1 MSVGPTK
8 RVQNLR
14 SPHEMD
20 HNAATE
26 EDESSSLLRSS
37 PTQWSSYGPS
47 PDLPSLQDDP
57 SLDIVISSDLESS
70 RSQSSVV
77 TIFAMWNTMMGTSLL
92 SMPWA
97 IKQAGYVNG
106 IVLLVV
112 MAGIMAYTSYR
123 VLTAGRS
130 LANNVLSEFS
140 DVVRVYL
147 GRFFEVAAII
157 CSLLALIGGCIV
169 YWILMSNFLY
179 HIGLFIKAHVDG
191 SHGQHDNQSYFRTW
205 PHFSDASCDNETVVI
220 HPHKTTFERI
230 WNETITVPL
239 FLIVV
244 LFPIINFKSPTFF
257 TKFNSLGTLSVI
269 YLIVFVIV
277 KASKWG
283 INLDLNNH
291 HISLPQYSSEFEW
304 SFPALTGVSAL
315 AYFLQNA
322 VIAIVRN
329 QKYPENNTRDLVI
342 AYACVCVTYTLMG
355 ALFYAVFPLAKS
367 CIEDN
372 FLNNI
377 ASDDPMAFV
386 ARIGLFF
393 QMSCVFPLL
402 TFIIRAQLLQFICGS
417 VWPSAM
423 HVLILN
429 AVLVLVSVIF
439 AIFMPKIGHI
449 ISFVGAFC
457 GFTYAIALPCAVY
470 IFACRRDGN
479 LTFFKLIFH
488 GFLIFLGF
496 TNFVAQFVIIGH
508 TK

>member
-1 MSVGPTK
+1 MSRNMTA
-8 RVQNLR
+8 RVLR
-14 SPHEMD
+14 TPHEMD
-20 HNAATE
+20 RDGAAE
-26 EDESSSLLRSS
+26 EDERSSLLRTS
-37 PTQWSSYGPS
+37 PPTWSSYGPS
-47 PDLPSLQDDP
+47 PDQPNLQADSDV
-57 SLDIVISSDLESS
+57 DIVISTDYEST
-70 RSQSSVV
+70 RSQSSIV
-77 TIFAMWNTMMGTSLL
+77 TIFSMWNTMMGTSLL

-97 IKQAGYVNG
+97 IKQAGYLNG
-106 IVLLVV
+106 IGLLII

-130 LANNVLSEFS
+130 LATGALSEFS
-140 DVVRVYL
+140 DVVRIYL
-147 GRFFEVAAII
+147 GRVFEVAAIV
-157 CSLLALIGGCIV
+157 CSLVTLLGGCIV

-179 HIGLFIKAHVDG
+179 HIGVFIKAHTDSSQ
-191 SHGQHDNQSYFRTW
+191 SHQDNASYFLSTPR
-205 PHFSDASCDNETVVI
+205 FSDATCDNLTEVI
-220 HPHKTTFERI
+220 HTNKTKFETY
-230 WNETITVPL
+230 WDETLTVPL

-244 LFPIINFKSPTFF
+244 LFPLINLKSPTFF

-269 YLIVFVIV
+269 YLTVFVIV

-283 INLDLNNH
+283 INLDLNRH
-291 HISLPQYSSEFEW
+291 HASLPEYSSNFEW

-329 QKYPENNTRDLVI
+329 QKHPENNVRDLVI
-342 AYACVCVTYTLMG
+342 AYICVCITYTFMG
-355 ALFYAVFPLAKS
+355 AVFYAAFPLAKS

-377 ASDDPMAFV
+377 ASDDAMAFV

-402 TFIIRAQLLQFICGS
+402 TFIIRAQLLQFTCGS
-417 VWPSAM
+417 VWPSAK
-423 HVLILN
+423 HVIGLN
-429 AVLVLVSVIF
+429 AVLVAVSVLF

-479 LTFFKLIFH
+479 LTFLKLAFH

-496 TNFVAQFVIIGH
+496 INFVAQFVIIGH
-508 TK
+508 AK